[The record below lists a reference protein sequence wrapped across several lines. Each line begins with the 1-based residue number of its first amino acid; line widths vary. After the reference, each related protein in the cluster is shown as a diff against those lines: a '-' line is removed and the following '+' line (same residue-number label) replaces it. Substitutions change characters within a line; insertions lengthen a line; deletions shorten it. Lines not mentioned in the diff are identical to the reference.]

1 MSTKEDEKKLTK
13 EEIKEL
19 IRNSLSFSRALSHRV
34 CLDCYSSSI
43 SSVLKNGLEEIRCDN
58 CKAIQP
64 TEQTPL
70 TDSDWKKLV
79 EMGAPK
85 FYLRNQEDVLDEIGD
100 GHYTK
105 IFRKHNAHP
114 YEDEMPEELRGICH
128 IYYDEVRHKFSLKQT
143 YARYTNRGISRN
155 HISCFINHFKSVEPF
170 NRGILHGRDDLGTLE
185 IVDIQ
190 KICETDED
198 SARLIFDIL
207 KSERDSYNRRKEF
220 DALYE

>member
-1 MSTKEDEKKLTK
+1 MSAKEEEKKLTK
-13 EEIKEL
+13 EEIKKL
-19 IRNSLSFSRALSHRV
+19 VRNSFSFSRALRHRL
-34 CLDCYSSSI
+34 CLDCYSGSI
-43 SSVLKNGLEEIRCDN
+43 SSVSKNGLDEIICDN

-64 TEQTPL
+64 TEQPQL
-70 TDSDWKKLV
+70 TDSDWRKLV

-114 YEDEMPEELRGICH
+114 YEAEMPEELRSICH

-143 YARYTNRGISRN
+143 YARYTNRGISRD
-155 HISCFINHFKSVEPF
+155 HISCFINHFKKVKPF
-170 NRGILHGRDDLGTLE
+170 SRGILHGRDDLGTLQ

-220 DALYE
+220 DAFYD